1 MLYKFLKAY
10 CRAALW
16 FFYRTWQVREFA
28 PVPEGPVIFVA
39 NHQNAFLDA
48 VLVACSTK
56 RNPWFLTRATV
67 FEKPLAR
74 KILSALKMTPVYRFR
89 DGFGTL
95 RKNEVVIDRCSD
107 LLAKKE
113 AILIF
118 GEGNH
123 NEQWS
128 LRPLQKGFA
137 RIALAAKEKLQP
149 GTDVKIVPVG
159 IQYEV
164 HSLFRS
170 RVLVSFGKALSLN
183 EIVNTTDDAQKNI
196 EAILDKTREQLIPL
210 MLHLDPSQY
219 EEQVNYLS
227 SKRVVKKDLTE
238 QLQHDQEIISSWKE
252 GDPTSP
258 STTTSK
264 FSFSVESIYYYINH
278 ILAILLIRSVIRS
291 KVKDPQFIGSMKFV
305 LGMVLIPVFY
315 LLQSVVCYLISGSW
329 LITLLYFISLPVS
342 VALKK
347 NSR

>member
-16 FFYRTWQVREFA
+16 FFYRTWQVRELA

-56 RNPWFLTRATV
+56 RNPWFLTRANV

-74 KILSALKMTPVYRFR
+74 KILSSLKMTPVYRFR

-149 GTDVKIVPVG
+149 GADVKIVPVG
-159 IQYEV
+159 IQYEE

-170 RVLVSFGKALSLN
+170 RVLVNFGKALSLN
-183 EIVNTTDDAQKNI
+183 EIVTATDDASKNL
-196 EAILDKTREQLIPL
+196 ETILDRTREQLTPL
-210 MLHLDPSQY
+210 MLHLTTNHY

-238 QLQHDQEIISSWKE
+238 QLKNDQEIIASWKE
-252 GDPTSP
+252 DEPASP
-258 STTTSK
+258 STPKSK
-264 FSFSVESIYYYINH
+264 SSFSLLNIYYYINH
-278 ILAILLIRSVIRS
+278 VLVILLIRAVIKA

-305 LGMVLIPVFY
+305 LGMVLVPVFY
-315 LLQSVVCYLISGSW
+315 LLQSVACYLISGSW
-329 LITLLYFISLPVS
+329 LITLLYFVSLPVS
-342 VALKK
+342 VALK
-347 NSR
+347 NISH